1 MDRTEKYRV
10 KILYVEDDLSLR
22 SHMKFIL
29 KPFSDSVFIAENGK
43 EGLAAFLERSPDL
56 VITDIMMP
64 DMDGI
69 QMAAEIKRISPE
81 TPIILYSSVE
91 KDSYLL
97 TAINLGIEQFIVKD
111 MARIGELKK
120 SVEVFC
126 SQIEMKREL
135 ANQSDRLRKFSVAL
149 EHSGTM
155 VTIMD
160 TLGNVKFVNDRFLSF
175 TGYKSED
182 IVGSPIFLIKDEEY
196 CSTFQ
201 SLAEKREIKLEYRQ
215 KHASGR
221 LMYVMSTITSVAAAD
236 GSIREYIEIMQDI
249 TERKRFE
256 RDLQI
261 ANEHAQ
267 KANKAKSAF
276 LANMSHELRTPL
288 NGVIGMST
296 LLIDTPLST
305 EQREYVL
312 MLRNSGESLLRI
324 INNILD
330 ISSIEDGKIRP
341 ASVPF
346 SLIETV
352 KKTVDFYA
360 ITAHSKNIALTF
372 SHNFQSEMPLMG
384 DSTRLQQILNNIVG
398 NALKFTEKGSVSI
411 SAELTGK
418 TNDVA
423 LINFSVTDTGIGIEP
438 EKIEHVFEKFTQ
450 ADSTYTRKYGG
461 TGLGLAIS
469 KELVELMG
477 GTIYVQSTPK
487 QGSIFNFELPFR
499 IDKKAIQVLGEKA
512 STQKQVV
519 YHDPEKHEYESLN
532 ILLAEDNIIN
542 QKLIVEFL
550 AKHKHFVK
558 TAINGDEAVK
568 AAKTDKYDLILMD
581 VEMPILNGFDATTA
595 IREYQESE
603 GVYVPIMAITAHTT
617 LAAQQKCYESGMD
630 DVVIKPID
638 FEVLLSAIDNLMAKR
653 NNGKSYKKPSV
664 DLSIIVEGF
673 SGNELLI
680 KNLIR
685 QFLDDLP
692 NQINELKEAVVA
704 KDRDKTRFLAHKIK
718 SSMGN
723 FGADKA
729 RQLAQKIEN
738 ASRDDK
744 MKDAYGSF
752 MNFEIEMKNI
762 ENFLNKFLKQR
773 SGDV

>member
-1 MDRTEKYRV
+1 MENNKKYQV
-10 KILYVEDDLSLR
+10 KILYVEDDESLR
-22 SHMKFIL
+22 SHLKFLL
-29 KPFSDSVFIAENGK
+29 KPFSDTVFEASDGR
-43 EGLAAFLERSPDL
+43 EGLEIFQKHAPEL

-64 DMDGI
+64 VMDGI
-69 QMAAEIKRISPE
+69 RMAEEIKRLAPE

-91 KDSYLL
+91 KDSFLL

-111 MARIGELKK
+111 MTRIAELKNA
-120 SVEVFC
+120 VEVFC
-126 SQIEMKREL
+126 KQIEMKREL
-135 ANQSDRLRKFSVAL
+135 ARQADRLRKFSAAL

-160 TLGNVKFVNDRFLSF
+160 TLGNVKFVNDRFSAF
-175 TGYKSED
+175 TGYKSDD
-182 IVGSPIFLIKDEEY
+182 IVGSPVFLIKDEEY
-196 CSTFQ
+196 CSLFDALPQ
-201 SLAEKREIKLEYRQ
+201 KQEIKLEYRQ
-215 KHASGR
+215 KHVSGR
-221 LMYVMSTITSVAAAD
+221 LMYVMSTITSIAGDD
-236 GSIREYIEIMQDI
+236 GKATEYIEIMQDI
-249 TERKRFE
+249 TERKRIE

-296 LLIDTPLST
+296 LLIDTPLSA

-312 MLRNSGESLLRI
+312 MLRNSGESLLKI

-330 ISSIEDGKIRP
+330 ISSIEDGKIR
-341 ASVPF
+341 AAMVPF
-346 SLIETV
+346 SLSEIIR
-352 KKTVDFYA
+352 KTINFYA

-372 SHNFQSEMPLMG
+372 SHNFESDMLLMG

-411 SAELTGK
+411 SAELSGK
-418 TNDVA
+418 NNDVA
-423 LINFSVTDTGIGIEP
+423 LITFSVADTGIGIEP
-438 EKIEHVFEKFTQ
+438 DKIDHVFEKFTQ

-469 KELVELMG
+469 KELVELLG
-477 GTIYVQSTPK
+477 GSIRVQSTPGV
-487 QGSIFNFELPFR
+487 GSTFSFELPFK
-499 IDKKAIQVLGEKA
+499 IDKKAIEVLNSKKPETKHI
-512 STQKQVV
+512 V
-519 YHDPEKHEYESLN
+519 YHDPSIHEYDSLN

-550 AKHKHFVK
+550 SKHKHFVK
-558 TAINGDEAVK
+558 TALNGDEAVK
-568 AAKTDKYDLILMD
+568 SAKSDQFDLILMD
-581 VEMPILNGFDATTA
+581 VEMPVMNGFDATTA
-595 IREYQESE
+595 IREHQESN
-603 GVYVPIMAITAHTT
+603 GGYVPIMAITAHTT

-638 FEVLLSAIDNLMAKR
+638 FEVLLSAIDNVMAKR
-653 NNGKSYKKPSV
+653 NDGKTYKKPCV

-692 NQINELKEAVVA
+692 HQMNELKEAIVA